1 MKDSKPMNSLESA
14 HERKAGLVAM
24 DSTASAGATTDDLS
38 DVGRRAT
45 RRIAYR
51 LLPFVFLVYVVNYID
66 RVNVSFANLRMS
78 ADLGFSDRVYGL
90 GVGMFYIT
98 YTLFEIPGA
107 IIAERW
113 SARKWVARIMVS
125 WGIVTLLTGFVHT
138 PTEFYAARFLLGVA
152 ESSFFPAMIVYLT
165 HWFRLRERGRAIACL
180 YCAVPAASLIGSPLA
195 GWLLGVHWLDLAG
208 WRWLFVLE
216 GFPAIVLG
224 VITMFYLTDWPA
236 QARWLPEPERN
247 WLVNELQMELA
258 AKKKIRT
265 YTVREVFS
273 EGRILM
279 LVLAYLLA
287 MTGYLGTVYWIPT
300 FVKRLS
306 GFSNQTVTSLLL
318 IPALMGIAAM
328 LLNGWHSDKTD
339 ERFWHTAIPLLAAG
353 LMFCLSTLARLD
365 VTLGVACLLLGSGFL
380 FAYLPTFWTIPT
392 TMLSEAAAAASF
404 GLINSI
410 GQLGGFT
417 GNYTIGFL
425 NDRTHALTASFGFI
439 GLVYVLAGTLI
450 FSLRTRHPLRV
461 AGSSVTSTSD
471 PS

>member
-1 MKDSKPMNSLESA
+1 MNARESE
-14 HERKAGLVAM
+14 HQRKAGAIPVHLA
-24 DSTASAGATTDDLS
+24 ASASVTTDDLS
-38 DVGRRAT
+38 DVGRRAI

-107 IIAERW
+107 VIAERW

-138 PTEFYAARFLLGVA
+138 AREFYAARFLLGVA

-195 GWLLGVHWLDLAG
+195 GWLLGVHWLNLAG

-224 VITMFYLTDWPA
+224 VITIFYLTDWPA
-236 QARWLPEPERN
+236 QARWLPEQERN
-247 WLVNELQMELA
+247 WLVNELQLELA

-265 YTVREVFS
+265 YTVKEVFG
-273 EGRILM
+273 EGRILI
-279 LVLAYLLA
+279 LVLAYFLA
-287 MTGYLGTVYWIPT
+287 MTGYLGNVYWLPT

-306 GFSNQTVTSLLL
+306 GFPNQTVTSLLL
-318 IPALMGIAAM
+318 MPALMGIAGM
-328 LLNGWHSDKTD
+328 LLNGWHSDKTS
-339 ERFWHTAIPLLAAG
+339 ERFWHTGLPLLAAG
-353 LMFCLSTLARLD
+353 LMFCLSTFAGLD
-365 VTLGVACLLLGSGFL
+365 LTLGVAFLLLGSGFL
-380 FAYLPTFWTIPT
+380 YAYLPTFWTIPT

-425 NDRTHALTASFGFI
+425 NDQTHSLMASFGFI
-439 GLVYVLAGTLI
+439 GLVYVLAGILI
-450 FSLRTRHPLRV
+450 VSLRTRHPLFAVER
-461 AGSSVTSTSD
+461 SVSLRSD